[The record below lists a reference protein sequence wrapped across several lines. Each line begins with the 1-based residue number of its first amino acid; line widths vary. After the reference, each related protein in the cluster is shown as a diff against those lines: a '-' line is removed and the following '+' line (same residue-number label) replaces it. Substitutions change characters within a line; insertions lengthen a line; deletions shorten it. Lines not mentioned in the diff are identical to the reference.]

1 MAGRRKKPRLR
12 IDGVYYTTKIYT
24 PEGKRTTLSFGHV
37 DDRPEAESRAVFAK
51 WLELY
56 ESHPKKVLS
65 YDNPYEAVE
74 RIVSPSSV
82 TNVGDLMNKYL
93 QWASNTLRKT
103 RDGLDSPDLPKV
115 RRAIKFLDPYLD
127 WPIDDFGPDEL
138 RAVQKTL
145 LDSEYKAYKTAK
157 RYTRRGINDT
167 LNCIRTAWRWGLG
180 RGLVKIENVE
190 VLKEIK
196 SLKTGQDNV
205 HENHRR
211 GIVTEKEFHKVLA
224 KANPVARDMLRLIW
238 LTAMR
243 PYEVCDLRP
252 YDILTDDNECWL
264 YIPGRDKSPIG
275 DHKTSR
281 FDRIKVIPLT
291 RAAQKVLK
299 PRIKDFASKDYV
311 FKPREAVKDLERL
324 IVKTREKY
332 DHNTLCRA
340 CKRACE
346 HAKVKEFVPYDL
358 RRTVATG
365 TRALL
370 GKEAAKVLLGH
381 AKTDTTDIYLLEEV
395 QEAIKVAKMLDSQV

>member
-1 MAGRRKKPRLR
+1 MSGRRKKPNLR

-37 DDRPEAESRAVFAK
+37 DDRPEAEVRAIFAK
-51 WLELY
+51 WLELFDR
-56 ESHPKKVLS
+56 HPKKLLS
-65 YDNPYEAVE
+65 YDNPYEAVKH
-74 RIVSPSSV
+74 IVSPSSV
-82 TNVGDLMNKYL
+82 SNVGDLMQKFL
-93 QWASNTLRKT
+93 QWATNTLRKT
-103 RDGLDSPDLPKV
+103 RDGLENPDLSKI
-115 RRAIKFLDPYLD
+115 RRSIKFLKPYSD

-138 RAVQKTL
+138 IAVQKTL
-145 LDSEYKAYKTAK
+145 LDSEYKTGKTMK

-180 RGLVKIENVE
+180 RGLTKIENVE
-190 VLKEIK
+190 VLKEVK
-196 SLKTGQDNV
+196 PLKIGQDNV

-211 GIVTEKEFHKVLA
+211 GIVTEKEFRKVLK
-224 KANPVARDMLRLIW
+224 KANPVVGDMLRLIW

-243 PYEVCDLRP
+243 PYEVCDIRP
-252 YDILTDDNECWL
+252 YDLLTENKECWL

-275 DHKTSR
+275 DHKTAR
-281 FDRIKVIPLT
+281 FGRIKVIPLT
-291 RAAQKVLK
+291 TAAQKVLK
-299 PRIKDFASKDYV
+299 PRIKNFSSKNYV
-311 FKPREAVKDLERL
+311 FQPQEAVKDLKRL

-346 HAKVKEFVPYDL
+346 HAGVKEFVPYDL

-381 AKTDTTDIYLLEEV
+381 TKTDTTDIYLLEEV
-395 QEAIKVAKMLDSQV
+395 QEVIKVAKMLASKV

>member
-1 MAGRRKKPRLR
+1 MVGRRKKPKLR

-37 DDRPEAESRAVFAK
+37 DDRSEAEVRAVFAK
-51 WLELY
+51 WLELF
-56 ESHPKKVLS
+56 ERHPKKLLS
-65 YDNPYEAVE
+65 YDNPYEGVK
-74 RIVSPSSV
+74 RIVSPLSV
-82 TNVGDLMNKYL
+82 SNVGDLMQRYL
-93 QWASNTLRKT
+93 QWATNTLRKT

-115 RRAIKFLDPYLD
+115 HRAIKFLEQYSD

-138 RAVQKTL
+138 RTVQKAL
-145 LDSEYKAYKTAK
+145 LESEYKACKTTK

-167 LNCIRTAWRWGLG
+167 INCIRTAWRWGLG

-190 VLKEIK
+190 VLKEVK
-196 SLKTGQDNV
+196 PLKTGQDNV

-211 GIVTEKEFHKVLA
+211 GIVTDKEFHKVLA
-224 KANPVARDMLRLIW
+224 KANFVVRDMLRLIW

-243 PYEVCDLRP
+243 PYEVCDMRP
-252 YDILTDDNECWL
+252 YDILTDDKECWL

-275 DHKTSR
+275 DHKTAR
-281 FDRIKVIPLT
+281 FDHIKVIPLT

-299 PRIKDFASKDYV
+299 PRIKGFASKEYI
-311 FKPREAVKDLERL
+311 FKPQEAVKDLERL

-346 HAKVKEFVPYDL
+346 RAKVKEFVPYDL

-395 QEAIKVAKMLDSQV
+395 QEAIKIAKLLASKG

>member
-1 MAGRRKKPRLR
+1 MVGRRKKPKLR

-37 DDRPEAESRAVFAK
+37 DDRSEAEVRAVFAK
-51 WLELY
+51 WLELF
-56 ESHPKKVLS
+56 ERHPKKLLS
-65 YDNPYEAVE
+65 YDNPYEGVK

-82 TNVGDLMNKYL
+82 SNVGDLMQRYL
-93 QWASNTLRKT
+93 QWATNTLRKT

-115 RRAIKFLDPYLD
+115 HRAIKFLEQYSD

-138 RAVQKTL
+138 RTVQKAL
-145 LDSEYKAYKTAK
+145 LESEYKACKTTK

-167 LNCIRTAWRWGLG
+167 INCIRTAWRWGLG

-190 VLKEIK
+190 VLKEVK
-196 SLKTGQDNV
+196 PLKTGQDNV

-211 GIVTEKEFHKVLA
+211 GIVTDKEFHKVLA
-224 KANPVARDMLRLIW
+224 KANFVVRDMLRLIW

-243 PYEVCDLRP
+243 PYEVCDMRP
-252 YDILTDDNECWL
+252 YDILTDDKECWL

-275 DHKTSR
+275 DHKTAR
-281 FDRIKVIPLT
+281 FDHIKVIPLT

-299 PRIKDFASKDYV
+299 PRIKDFASKEYI
-311 FKPREAVKDLERL
+311 FKPQEAVKDLERL

-346 HAKVKEFVPYDL
+346 RAKVKEFVPYDL

-370 GKEAAKVLLGH
+370 GKEAAKLLLGH

-395 QEAIKVAKMLDSQV
+395 QKAIKIAKLLASKG

>member
-1 MAGRRKKPRLR
+1 MQRYLR
-12 IDGVYYTTKIYT
+12 
-24 PEGKRTTLSFGHV
+24 
-37 DDRPEAESRAVFAK
+37 
-51 WLELY
+51 
-56 ESHPKKVLS
+56 
-65 YDNPYEAVE
+65 
-74 RIVSPSSV
+74 
-82 TNVGDLMNKYL
+82 
-93 QWASNTLRKT
+93 WASNTLRKT

-145 LDSEYKAYKTAK
+145 LDSEYKTYKTTK

-167 LNCIRTAWRWGLG
+167 INCVRTAWQWGLG
-180 RGLVKIENVE
+180 RGLVKIENVG
-190 VLKEIK
+190 VLKEVK
-196 SLKTGQDNV
+196 PLKTGQDNV

-211 GIVTEKEFHKVLA
+211 GIVTETEFHKVLA
-224 KANPVARDMLRLIW
+224 KANPVARDMLMLIW

-299 PRIKDFASKDYV
+299 PRIKDFTSKAYV
-311 FKPREAVKDLERL
+311 FKPQEAVKDLERL

-346 HAKVKEFVPYDL
+346 RAKVKEFVPYDL

-381 AKTDTTDIYLLEEV
+381 AKTDTTNIYLLEEV
-395 QEAIKVAKMLDSQV
+395 QEAIKVAKMLASQA

>member
-1 MAGRRKKPRLR
+1 M
-12 IDGVYYTTKIYT
+12 YYTTKIYT

-37 DDRPEAESRAVFAK
+37 DDRPEAEVRAVFAK
-51 WLELY
+51 WLELFDR
-56 ESHPKKVLS
+56 HPKKLLS
-65 YDNPYEAVE
+65 YDNPYEGVE

-82 TNVGDLMNKYL
+82 SNVGDLMQRYL
-93 QWASNTLRKT
+93 QWAKNTLRKT
-103 RDGLDSPDLPKV
+103 RDGLDNPDLPKI
-115 RRAIKFLDPYLD
+115 RRAIKFLETYSD

-138 RAVQKTL
+138 RAIQKAL
-145 LDSEYKAYKTAK
+145 LDSEYKTGKTMK

-180 RGLVKIENVE
+180 RGLAKIENVE
-190 VLKEIK
+190 VLKEVK
-196 SLKTGQDNV
+196 PLKTGQDNV

-211 GIVTEKEFHKVLA
+211 GIVSEKEFRKVLK
-224 KANPVARDMLRLIW
+224 KANPVAGDMLRLIW

-243 PYEVCDLRP
+243 PYEVCDMRP
-252 YDILTDDNECWL
+252 YDILTDDKECWL

-275 DHKTSR
+275 DHKTAR
-281 FDRIKVIPLT
+281 FGRIKVIPLT
-291 RAAQKVLK
+291 KAAQKVLK

-311 FKPREAVKDLERL
+311 FQPQEAVKDLERL
-324 IVKTREKY
+324 IVKTRDKY

-346 HAKVKEFVPYDL
+346 RADVKEFVPYDL

-395 QEAIKVAKMLDSQV
+395 QEAIKVAKLIDSKT

>member
-1 MAGRRKKPRLR
+1 MAGQRKKPKLR

-37 DDRPEAESRAVFAK
+37 DDRPEADVRAVFAK
-51 WLELY
+51 WVELF
-56 ESHPKKVLS
+56 ELHPKKLLS
-65 YDNPYEAVE
+65 YDNPYEGVKH
-74 RIVSPSSV
+74 IVSPS
-82 TNVGDLMNKYL
+82 TVGKVGELMQRYL
-93 QWASNTLRKT
+93 QWATNTLRKT
-103 RDGLDSPDLPKV
+103 RDGLDSPDLPKIC
-115 RRAIKFLDPYLD
+115 RAIKFLEPYSY
-127 WPIDDFGPDEL
+127 WPIDDLGPDEL
-138 RAVQKTL
+138 RAVQKAL
-145 LDSEYKAYKTAK
+145 LESEYKANKTKK
-157 RYTRRGINDT
+157 RYTRRGVNDT
-167 LNCIRTAWRWGLG
+167 INCIRTAWRWGFG
-180 RGLVKIENVE
+180 RGLVKIEKVE
-190 VLKEIK
+190 LLKEVK
-196 SLKTGQDNV
+196 QLKTGQDNV

-211 GIVTEKEFHKVLA
+211 EIVTEEEFNKVLA
-224 KANPVARDMLRLIW
+224 KANPVVIDMLRLIW

-243 PYEVCDLRP
+243 PYEVCDIRP
-252 YDILTDDNECWL
+252 YDILTDDKECWL

-275 DHKTSR
+275 DHKTAR
-281 FDRIKVIPLT
+281 FGRIKVIPLT
-291 RAAQKVLK
+291 RAAQEVLK

-311 FKPREAVKDLERL
+311 FKPREAVKDLEHL

-346 HAKVKEFVPYDL
+346 RAKVKEFVPYDL

-395 QEAIKVAKMLDSQV
+395 QEAIKVAKMLASKT

>member
-1 MAGRRKKPRLR
+1 MTARRKKPRLR

-37 DDRPEAESRAVFAK
+37 DDRPEADVRAVFAK
-51 WLELY
+51 WVELF
-56 ESHPKKVLS
+56 ELHPRKLLS

-82 TNVGDLMNKYL
+82 SKVGELMQRYL
-93 QWASNTLRKT
+93 QWAQNSLRKT
-103 RDGLDSPDLPKV
+103 RDGLDNADVLKIH
-115 RRAIKFLDPYLD
+115 RTIKFLEPYSD

-138 RAVQKTL
+138 RAIQKTL
-145 LDSEYKAYKTAK
+145 IESEYKAGKTKK
-157 RYTRRGINDT
+157 RYTRRGVNDT
-167 LNCIRTAWRWGLG
+167 INCIRTAWRWGLG

-190 VLKEIK
+190 LLKEVK
-196 SLKTGQDNV
+196 QLKIGQDNV
-205 HENHRR
+205 HENTRR
-211 GIVTEKEFHKVLA
+211 EIVTDKDFHKVLT
-224 KANPVARDMLRLIW
+224 KANPVVRDMLSLIR

-243 PYEVCDLRP
+243 PYEVCEMRP
-252 YDILTDDNECWL
+252 YDILTNDKECWL

-275 DHKTSR
+275 DHKTAR

-291 RAAQKVLK
+291 AAAQKILK
-299 PRIKDFASKDYV
+299 PRIKKFALKEYI
-311 FKPREAVKDLERL
+311 FKPQEAVKDLKRL
-324 IVKTREKY
+324 IVKTRDKY

-346 HAKVKEFVPYDL
+346 RAKVKKVLPYDL
-358 RRTVATG
+358 RRTAATG

-381 AKTDTTDIYLLEEV
+381 TKTDTTDIYLLEEV
-395 QEAIKVAKMLDSQV
+395 QEAMKVAKLLASKT